1 MFDKI
6 SYDVLQFRQIEV
18 QNSTKAIK
26 HEHNIV
32 LASDK
37 TAHSDSCDLWKQFK
51 YTLKAY

>member
-26 HEHNIV
+26 HEHNILFWQV
-32 LASDK
+32 IKLLTV
-37 TAHSDSCDLWKQFK
+37 TAVIYGSNSN
-51 YTLKAY
+51 TL